1 MSRRQLPEYSF
12 VRAGRR
18 CCGYSRPMTYP
29 LLWPSEAEPTFDDP
43 TAEREYRKRRLALAY
58 RVFGG
63 FGWGALGDGHISAR
77 DPERTDAFWLI
88 RFGVPFG
95 RATIADLVLV
105 GPGGRVIEG
114 EGGINMTAYH
124 IHGPVHDARPE
135 VIAAAHTHTQYGTPW
150 CATNTPFSM
159 ICQEATAFFEDH
171 AVFDDEEVQITDS
184 EGGKR
189 IAAALGETKGVLL
202 RNHGLLSVGGSVDE
216 AVGWF
221 LMMERVSE
229 VHVKAG
235 ERAAPISDEAARI
248 AKTDI
253 GDVSNARAAFEY
265 ALRAKVPDPSVVG

>member
-1 MSRRQLPEYSF
+1 MNY
-12 VRAGRR
+12 A
-18 CCGYSRPMTYP
+18 M
-29 LLWPSEAEPTFDDP
+29 LWPGDAEPAFDDP
-43 TAEREYRKRRLALAY
+43 ADERAHRKRRLALAY

-88 RFGVPFG
+88 RYGVPFSQ
-95 RATIADLVLV
+95 ATVRDLVLV
-105 GPGGRVIEG
+105 GPGGEVVEG
-114 EGGINMTAYH
+114 EGGINMTAYN

-135 VIAAAHTHTQYGTPW
+135 VTAAAHTHTQYGTPW

-171 AVFDDEEVQITDS
+171 AVFDDEEVQVMSPD
-184 EGGKR
+184 GGKR

-202 RNHGLLSVGGSVDE
+202 RNHGLLSVGASVDE

-229 VHVKAG
+229 VHIKAG
-235 ERAAPISDEAARI
+235 DRAAPISDEAARI
-248 AKTDI
+248 AQTEI
-253 GDVSNARAAFEY
+253 GHVSNAWTAFQY
-265 ALRAKVPDPSVVG
+265 ALRSKVPDPTVVE

>member
-1 MSRRQLPEYSF
+1 MN
-12 VRAGRR
+12 
-18 CCGYSRPMTYP
+18 YP
-29 LLWPSEAEPTFDDP
+29 LLSPGDAEPTFENLA
-43 TAEREYRKRRLALAY
+43 TEREHRKRRLALAY

-88 RFGVPFG
+88 RYGVPFDQ
-95 RATIADLVLV
+95 ATLADLVLV
-105 GPGGRVIEG
+105 GPDGRVLEG
-114 EGGINMTAYH
+114 EGGINMTAYS

-135 VIAAAHTHTQYGTPW
+135 VTAAAHTHTQYGTPW

-171 AVFDDEEVQITDS
+171 AVFDDEEVQVMSPD
-184 EGGKR
+184 GGKR

-202 RNHGLLSVGGSVDE
+202 RNHGLLSVGESVDE

-229 VHVKAG
+229 VHIKAG
-235 ERAAPISDEAARI
+235 ARAAPISDEAARA
-248 AKTDI
+248 AKTEI
-253 GDVSNARAAFEY
+253 GDVSNAWTAFQY
-265 ALRAKVPDPSVVG
+265 ALRSKVPDPSVVG